1 MNSKQLAILSVTLI
15 VCASIIGCSIYY
27 GLTQKKENNVVNETD
42 NIAIDNLTENE
53 ETEISEDSTSYSSN
67 NNAKSSSNSYD
78 DGYEYSPQFNQEI
91 KLVSDGIIDR
101 NGKYLEQE
109 INGHTYDSEGYEID

>member
-78 DGYEYSPQFNQEI
+78 DGYEYSSQFNQEI